1 MRYHG
6 NYCGPDWSAG
16 KHQGSV
22 ISDVPAL
29 DDFDATCK
37 VHDAAYASE
46 ADLESADYLFAAE
59 NLTLTQPKRLL
70 AAVAVGG
77 QAVSRSID
85 RLITNNI
92 INMNKNNQRKSLRGS
107 APQQPNH
114 SGVSMSTVPASYG
127 FSLKLQPPKIIR
139 SGNSSTI
146 HGSDFAGTVQTA
158 NTSNYQPA
166 ASVLLNPSYYQN
178 AMLGSLSRAFEKYRF
193 TKAVVQYIPSVPTST
208 QGQLV
213 MCSTRTVKEP
223 FLNGSAS
230 SFLSRALSQGN
241 AVATPLWREAELVVP
256 CSKEWSNVDP
266 LLDADLDDCI
276 QEEVQCYAFAA
287 TTGSSGILML
297 HYEVEFKDPLFTFH
311 STIIP
316 VPVGNGSFTTFQDN
330 NNVKGV
336 DDSMAVDNPSIALT
350 DSGGT
355 VYRAVFRQEASTL
368 PTGVSTWADLA
379 SVNNTGASTNSDI
392 STARTTIAMVTG
404 TTLYITVVNG
414 IFFWYDSYENAATGD
429 RNGAIVHQTSTTAKG
444 TYAFIIAMVRLG
456 SSLRITSQ

>member
-29 DDFDATCK
+29 DVFDATCK
-37 VHDAAYASE
+37 VHDAAYANQS
-46 ADLESADYLFAAE
+46 DLESADYAFAAE
-59 NLTLTQPKRLL
+59 NFTPSQPKRLL
-70 AAVAVGG
+70 AAAAVGV

-85 RLITNNI
+85 RLITNNN

-107 APQQPNH
+107 APQTTNH
-114 SGVSMSTVPASYG
+114 AGVSLSSVPASYG
-127 FSLKLQPPKIIR
+127 FSLKLQPPNITR
-139 SGNSSTI
+139 SGGTSKIS
-146 HGSDFAGTVQTA
+146 GSDFAGSVQTA
-158 NTSNYQPA
+158 NTANYQPA

-223 FLNGSAS
+223 FLNGSSS

-241 AVATPLWREAELVVP
+241 AVATPLWRETELSIP
-256 CSKEWSNVDP
+256 CSKDWCNVDP
-266 LLDADLDDCI
+266 LIDADLDDCI
-276 QEEVQCYAFAA
+276 QEEVQCYAFA
-287 TTGSSGILML
+287 TSTGSSGILML
-297 HYEVEFKDPLFTFH
+297 HYEVEFKDPLYTFH

-316 VPVGNGSFTTFQDN
+316 VPVGNGSFTTFKDN
-330 NNVKGV
+330 AATKAIN
-336 DDSMAVDNPSIALT
+336 DSFATDTPSIDLS
-350 DSGGT
+350 DSGGV

-368 PTGVSTWADLA
+368 PTGVATWATLA
-379 SVNNTGASTNSDI
+379 SVNNTGASTEINITS
-392 STARTTIAMVTG
+392 ARTAITMVTG
-404 TTLYITVVNG
+404 TTLYIAVVNG
-414 IFFWYDSYENAATGD
+414 VYFWYDSYENAAAGE
-429 RNGAIVHQTSTTAKG
+429 RNGAILHQTATTAKG
-444 TYAFIIAMVRLG
+444 TYAFIISMVRLG
-456 SSLRITSQ
+456 SALRITSQ